1 MGKSSAKSQKK
12 TKKGGK
18 RRQARVYGVT
28 TTKCIVPALF
38 RGKMFY
44 NTVLALA
51 PAAGGATANVFRL
64 NSVFDPD
71 FTGAGSTVVGY
82 TQISALYGRYR
93 VLAAKVFVEF
103 VNVSSTIPLTVF
115 ITLNPVT
122 TVGVNIA
129 TILAQRRVWTRGIG
143 TCTGSCTVSHTCGGP
158 VGALYGVPERQVR
171 DEDDFAALVGGN
183 PNNGVYAHVG
193 AYADGAAAGSLT
205 IHVRI
210 EYDVVWSL
218 PLEMT

>member
-1 MGKSSAKSQKK
+1 
-12 TKKGGK
+12 
-18 RRQARVYGVT
+18 
-28 TTKCIVPALF
+28 
-38 RGKMFY
+38 MFY

-51 PAAGGATANVFRL
+51 PAAGGVAANVFRL

-71 FTGAGSTVVGY
+71 FTGVGSSVVAY
-82 TQISALYGRYR
+82 TQLSALYGRYR
-93 VLAAKVFVEF
+93 VMAAKVFVEY
-103 VNVSSTIPLTVF
+103 VNVSATIPLTVF
-115 ITLNPVT
+115 VALNPVT

-129 TILAQRRVWTRGIG
+129 AILAQRHVWTKGIG
-143 TCTGSCTVSHTCGGP
+143 ASVGSAATTHVCGGP

-183 PNNGVYAHVG
+183 PNNGVYAHIG
-193 AYADGAAAGSLT
+193 AYADGAAAGNLT

-218 PLEMT
+218 PLEMS